1 MSERHDDSRG
11 WLSRSAAACCAA
23 ICLGLIFACASLD
36 ATQVEKARAAVASAS
51 ADGNVDASRS
61 LHFREAN
68 RHLALAEKALDAAR
82 WQEEVDHEAYMAATL
97 ALVAQARAET
107 VALNAAAS
115 GALDQARRE
124 TRSTQRQ
131 VSRAAR
137 RARALQA
144 NVTERGMVLTLGGVL
159 FEFDSAELKQDALLS
174 AARIAGFLIASEN
187 REVVVEGFT
196 DNVGT
201 GEYNLRLSAERAEA
215 VLSALVD
222 AGVEPPRIA
231 AAGFGSR
238 YPVANNETEEGRAI
252 NRRVEVVILEPGV
265 PASMALRGR

>member
-1 MSERHDDSRG
+1 MSVTEHE
-11 WLSRSAAACCAA
+11 
-23 ICLGLIFACASLD
+23 I
-36 ATQVEKARAAVASAS
+36 
-51 ADGNVDASRS
+51 
-61 LHFREAN
+61 REA
-68 RHLALAEKALDAAR
+68 LKS
-82 WQEEVDHEAYMAATL
+82 VSYPG
-97 ALVAQARAET
+97 
-107 VALNAAAS
+107 S
-115 GALDQARRE
+115 
-124 TRSTQRQ
+124 TRDI
-131 VSRAAR
+131 VS
-137 RARALQA
+137 
-144 NVTERGMVLTLGGVL
+144 LGIV
-159 FEFDSAELKQDALLS
+159 
-174 AARIAGFLIASEN
+174 